1 MKLLLILLPLL
12 ASNLCYG
19 QLRGV
24 VKDARSGEV
33 LRKAKVVAGEQA
45 IVCPPP
51 VPLPPSPSHHH
62 DHAGR
67 ASRTSNQQI
76 WLPGEDPQSY
86 FRIYDIGQANP
97 HRIFTLTTIRR
108 LAVGKSR

>member
-45 IVCPPP
+45 VTSSDQKHEVQAACNKGFSSNLALFAIF
-51 VPLPPSPSHHH
+51 
-62 DHAGR
+62 
-67 ASRTSNQQI
+67 RTCS
-76 WLPGEDPQSY
+76 
-86 FRIYDIGQANP
+86 
-97 HRIFTLTTIRR
+97 RR
-108 LAVGKSR
+108 LRVRWKSAMSRSS